1 MKNIQQF
8 WILVSFL
15 NKHLAFINRNKIV
28 FQNPYFIKMQLA
40 LKEYC
45 IQLMNIFKHKIMY
58 GLTSNSWGNNMQIIM
73 PWNVMVK
80 NAKKSYSD
88 LIIS

>member
-1 MKNIQQF
+1 MKNNQHF
-8 WILVSFL
+8 WILVSLL

-28 FQNPYFIKMQLA
+28 FQNPYLIKMQLA
-40 LKEYC
+40 LNEYH
-45 IQLMNIFKHKIMY
+45 IQLMNIFKHKITY

-80 NAKKSYSD
+80 NAKKSYSN
-88 LIIS
+88 LIMS